1 METAAVAGSFA
12 SVIGGAPAAGV
23 VFAREVRARTEKDAR
38 VVAIKEKLAADPDG
52 AVAQLR
58 QDLADTIQVVHA
70 EKLGQ
75 VAGEFDG
82 IHDVQRA
89 MRVGSVDNII
99 PAAELRPFIIHAI
112 ERRLAPS
119 AAGATATASAPSS
132 KLLRPSVAAAASGGG

>member
-1 METAAVAGSFA
+1 
-12 SVIGGAPAAGV
+12 
-23 VFAREVRARTEKDAR
+23 
-38 VVAIKEKLAADPDG
+38 
-52 AVAQLR
+52 
-58 QDLADTIQVVHA
+58 
-70 EKLGQ
+70 
-75 VAGEFDG
+75 
-82 IHDVQRA
+82 